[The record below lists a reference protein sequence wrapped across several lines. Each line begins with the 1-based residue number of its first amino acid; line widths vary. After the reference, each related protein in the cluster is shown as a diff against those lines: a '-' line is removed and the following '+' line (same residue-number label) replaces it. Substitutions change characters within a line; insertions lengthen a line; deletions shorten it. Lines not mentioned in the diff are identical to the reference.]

1 MGSNSESV
9 STVVSSIP
17 PFLSKT
23 YDMVDDP
30 LTDEVVSWSSGNKS
44 FVVWNV
50 PEFARLFLPKYFKH
64 NNFSSF
70 VRQLNTYGFR
80 KVDPDRWEFANEGFI
95 RGQKQLLKSIVRRK
109 PSQVQPPQQ
118 PQVQHSSVG
127 ACVEVGKFGL
137 EEEVERLQRDK
148 NVLTQELVRLRQ
160 QQQVTEHHLQNVG
173 QKVHVMEQRQQQMM
187 SFLAKAVQSPG
198 FLNQFSQQN
207 NEGNNQHVSEGN
219 KKRRLPAEEQKFSG
233 GYGANGLSRQIVRY
247 QSSMNEAADTMLE
260 QIHNMSNPQSRQE
273 PLSNNHGSF
282 LLGDVPNISDN
293 GSSTNGA
300 SGVTLADV
308 SSNPPINYHVPCEAN
323 QILEG
328 SLPYSQVDLLS
339 PNQGAAYGS
348 SNSDVVGCETDNGE
362 CLDPIMAVLAGSMGL
377 EASAVNELLP
387 GVQDPL
393 WEQFFGER
401 PVIGD
406 TEELLS
412 GSVDDG
418 LIMEQLELQSNL
430 RNVLSNNQQMNHL
443 TEQMGFLTS
452 DALRK

>member
-1 MGSNSESV
+1 M
-9 STVVSSIP
+9 
-17 PFLSKT
+17 
-23 YDMVDDP
+23 
-30 LTDEVVSWSSGNKS
+30 
-44 FVVWNV
+44 
-50 PEFARLFLPKYFKH
+50 
-64 NNFSSF
+64 
-70 VRQLNTYGFR
+70 
-80 KVDPDRWEFANEGFI
+80 
-95 RGQKQLLKSIVRRK
+95 
-109 PSQVQPPQQ
+109 
-118 PQVQHSSVG
+118 
-127 ACVEVGKFGL
+127 
-137 EEEVERLQRDK
+137 
-148 NVLTQELVRLRQ
+148 
-160 QQQVTEHHLQNVG
+160 
-173 QKVHVMEQRQQQMM
+173 
-187 SFLAKAVQSPG
+187 
-198 FLNQFSQQN
+198 
-207 NEGNNQHVSEGN
+207 
-219 KKRRLPAEEQKFSG
+219 
-233 GYGANGLSRQIVRY
+233 
-247 QSSMNEAADTMLE
+247 
-260 QIHNMSNPQSRQE
+260 
-273 PLSNNHGSF
+273 
-282 LLGDVPNISDN
+282 
-293 GSSTNGA
+293 
-300 SGVTLADV
+300 
-308 SSNPPINYHVPCEAN
+308 
-323 QILEG
+323 EG